1 MVVGILHEKR
11 AGRGACPDQYCGYEP
26 NQMEGMT
33 PAVRAAYTP
42 MSDTRFDDLNAH
54 LLGKIT
60 VIHKVLVL
68 LLS

>member
-1 MVVGILHEKR
+1 MVVMVVGILHEKR

-42 MSDTRFDDLNAH
+42 MSDTRFDDLMSTCLA
-54 LLGKIT
+54 K
-60 VIHKVLVL
+60 
-68 LLS
+68 